1 MKEACNDNLP
11 NSSSVQG
18 GLTKEATLSNKQH
31 LCEEDSAFQNAHFA
45 ESSEPQESSLL
56 QQSIE
61 SKNPSGKKRILY
73 YQSNFLFIV
82 YVSPRSIYVE
92 IV

>member
-18 GLTKEATLSNKQH
+18 GLTKEAT